1 MIGGFRGQDDF
12 VVAFFFFFKDQET
25 INEIM
30 EDRKK
35 YIDKTITV

>member
-12 VVAFFFFFKDQET
+12 VVAFFFFKDQET